1 MIYMYKYKYIHTY
14 IIFWDF
20 PSAGLRC
27 DEKTACDL
35 IHWGLGFE
43 CQVTAANIC
52 TMDRF
57 GCPVRLQLHQE
68 KRMADTG
75 ELCSDFMCFFFVVV
89 ENYESMSHLH
99 FNKGDWLKK
108 NRSFS
113 VFFYHHWSS
122 VMSCFYRVET
132 EVTALPHSSRVP
144 HGNLWTHRWTPAC
157 STVQSLDNGTSWHLG
172 WADVI
177 GTHVWRHI
185 NVSE

>member
-75 ELCSDFMCFFFVVV
+75 ELCSDFMSCFF
-89 ENYESMSHLH
+89 LLL
-99 FNKGDWLKK
+99 LKIMNLWVIYISTRVIDLK

-113 VFFYHHWSS
+113 DFFYHHWSS

-157 STVQSLDNGTSWHLG
+157 STVQSLDNGTSWHLE

-185 NVSE
+185 NISE